1 MKTRDRIVLKS
12 LELFNEQGERNVT
25 TNHIAAHMNISTGN
39 LYYHFSNKQEIILA
53 IYELYEGELLERFSP
68 HYHQQE
74 NLALLKHYLDSI
86 FTLMWK
92 YRFFYANLPEILQRD
107 SALHQRY
114 MRTQKELS
122 RNLLSI
128 LDSFQNMDL
137 VTFTDIQKSQLCV
150 NLHMV
155 AVSWIAYQSSM
166 SLNIEITQKVIYQGM
181 LQMISIIK
189 PFATSLGKEQME
201 LLEEGIQVMLA

>member
-1 MKTRDRIVLKS
+1 
-12 LELFNEQGERNVT
+12 
-25 TNHIAAHMNISTGN
+25 
-39 LYYHFSNKQEIILA
+39 
-53 IYELYEGELLERFSP
+53 
-68 HYHQQE
+68 
-74 NLALLKHYLDSI
+74 
-86 FTLMWK
+86 MWK

-189 PFATSLGKEQME
+189 PFGTSLGKEQME